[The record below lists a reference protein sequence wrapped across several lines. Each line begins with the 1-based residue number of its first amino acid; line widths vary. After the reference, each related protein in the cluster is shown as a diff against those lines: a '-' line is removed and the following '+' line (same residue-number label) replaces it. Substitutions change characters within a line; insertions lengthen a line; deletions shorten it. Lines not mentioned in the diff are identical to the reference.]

1 MIKRKALMESI
12 SSNLHGFLKK
22 NNQKFVSAGQKVPA
36 SEPDRTSSLR
46 QSNRLSNSTASAK
59 PQNKVPF
66 ETGQARITS
75 CKE

>member
-36 SEPDRTSSLR
+36 SEPYKSSALR
-46 QSNRLSNSTASAK
+46 QTNRLPDGTAHAK
-59 PQNKVPF
+59 SENKVPF

>member
-12 SSNLHGFLKK
+12 SSNLNGFLKK
-22 NNQKFVSAGQKVPA
+22 NNQKFVSAEQKVPA
-36 SEPDRTSSLR
+36 PEPHKPSSMR
-46 QSNRLSNSTASAK
+46 QTYRLPDGTAHAK
-59 PQNKVPF
+59 PENKVPF